1 MFPTFRQ
8 THVVHDALYKLKDR
22 GLASLRCN
30 MLYNYGSNRQDE
42 TARAWPW
49 EDHATICA
57 LLAQA
62 EDWPLA
68 KEDVHCTHEWTWVRT
83 ETYVLAQGQ
92 MPVIKAS
99 YNAQDFL

>member
-1 MFPTFRQ
+1 
-8 THVVHDALYKLKDR
+8 
-22 GLASLRCN
+22 

-49 EDHATICA
+49 EDRATICA

-99 YNAQDFL
+99 YNAQDFLSPILYKDDSLHEIYSHAAQLMRT

>member
-1 MFPTFRQ
+1 MAY
-8 THVVHDALYKLKDR
+8 DALYRLKDHA
-22 GLASLRCN
+22 LASLHCN

-42 TARAWPW
+42 TARAWLL
-49 EDHATICA
+49 EDRVTTFP

-62 EDWPLA
+62 GDWPLA

-99 YNAQDFL
+99 YNVQDFL